1 MPTKPAKLVFCFVL
15 AVVAASCSESPT
27 QPSGFPEQ
35 SGPSPAPAPPSVP
48 PQPAAP
54 QAVRYSVVFQSTW
67 SAATHPTDFPDA
79 AHYSGLIGGTH
90 NQSITFW
97 REGGSATDGI
107 RQMAER
113 GSKSPLDQEVMNAI
127 AAVQAQHVLS
137 GPALGVSPGSTS
149 MEFDISQS
157 FPLVTL
163 VTMVAPSPDWFVG
176 VTGLELFRNGQWV
189 DQVRVELSAHDAGT
203 DSGRSYRSADQES
216 IPRQPISLLG
226 YPASLAGSAP
236 TFGTFTFTRR
246 N

>member
-1 MPTKPAKLVFCFVL
+1 MTAKFVFSFVL
-15 AVVAASCSESPT
+15 AVAAAGCSESPT
-27 QPSGFPEQ
+27 QPSGVPQ
-35 SGPSPAPAPPSVP
+35 QPGPSPAPAPF
-48 PQPAAP
+48 QPVAP
-54 QAVRYSVVFQSTW
+54 QTVRYSVVFQSTW
-67 SAATHPTDFPDA
+67 SAATHPTDFPDT

-90 NQSITFW
+90 NQSISFW
-97 REGGSATDGI
+97 REGGAATDGI

-127 AAVQAQHVLS
+127 ASGQAQHVLS
-137 GPALGVSPGSTS
+137 GPALDVSPGTTS

-189 DQVRVELSAHDAGT
+189 DQVRVDLNAHDAGT
-203 DSGRSYRSADQES
+203 DSGRSYRSPDQES
-216 IPRQPISLLG
+216 IPRQPISLLA
-226 YPASLAGSAP
+226 YPATLTGTAP
-236 TFGTFTFTRR
+236 SFGTFTFTRR